1 MHAHTHTLTHT
12 RRRHPCVHCV
22 HVAEFHELLLNRKLS
37 LIYFIRTTAYLFQC
51 ISAFSKCHSDYNVC
65 SCRGRYT
72 TRTHIYWDEQTR
84 TLMAVMD
91 STANIQN
98 ALAPLMSFIG
108 VHLFT
113 YILVNFIMCSCSEWN
128 MFPVPHT
135 HRTRKYV
142 LCRCPVQQP
151 QPLPQQSKIQ
161 IESSNK
167 TLLTLLTAAAC
178 EFHLNANE
186 CEQFFLIVLSETMRL
201 FGWIGGQFEH
211 LSIRCA
217 DAACDYDIS
226 NVSFSIFFSSSV
238 IHCAYFVWL
247 HVF

>member
-1 MHAHTHTLTHT
+1 
-12 RRRHPCVHCV
+12 
-22 HVAEFHELLLNRKLS
+22 
-37 LIYFIRTTAYLFQC
+37 
-51 ISAFSKCHSDYNVC
+51 
-65 SCRGRYT
+65 
-72 TRTHIYWDEQTR
+72 
-84 TLMAVMD
+84 MAVMD

-226 NVSFSIFFSSSV
+226 NVSFSIFFFFCHPLRLLCMIACILTLKSMCNATMNNQTRANKREEKKMYQ
-238 IHCAYFVWL
+238 ITAHMENYRIFRICQRLLPATPTYTHMNFG
-247 HVF
+247 